1 MPKKMGSPRK
11 FNDKLKNSI
20 YNLSEGKLTIGNK
33 VSSRNISEQFREK
46 FKKTISYSSYANQLQ
61 FKKYGR
67 YIEE

>member
-46 FKKTISYSSYANQLQ
+46 FKKKNKL
-61 FKKYGR
+61 
-67 YIEE
+67 